1 MIDPLLTPAPRLRRF
16 EAGEFTAVRLGAA
29 KAGRRVAVC
38 IPAHNEAAT
47 VGATVAATIPALRA
61 GLVDEVVVVDD
72 ASSDGTAAEAAA
84 AGARVIRRHR
94 APGKGA
100 AMAAGVAGV
109 DADLFAFLDADVTNV
124 APHFVTALVGP
135 LLVDPAVML
144 VKAAYRRP
152 LYGRPGEGGRVTELM
167 ARPLL
172 DRWFPDLADI
182 AQPLAGEM
190 AFRREAAE
198 KAGFDAGYAV
208 DIGLLLDVATL
219 YGADAVAEV
228 DLGERVHRNRPL
240 HELGPVAAAVLDAV
254 LRRVGDPEIA
264 ARRSGPAP
272 SGKPA
277 LITHTPR

>member
-1 MIDPLLTPAPRLRRF
+1 MIEPLVTPAPRLRRF
-16 EAGEFTAVRLGAA
+16 DSSEFTVVRLRAA
-29 KAGRRVAVC
+29 KGDRRVAVC

-47 VGATVAATIPALRA
+47 VGATVAATIPAVRA
-61 GLVDEVVVVDD
+61 GLVDEVVVIDD
-72 ASSDGTAAEAAA
+72 ASADATAAEAAA

-100 AMAAGVAGV
+100 ALAAAVAGV
-109 DADLFAFLDADVTNV
+109 DADLLAFLDADVVNV
-124 APHFVTALVGP
+124 APHFVTALLGP
-135 LLVDPAVML
+135 LLLEPAVML

-152 LYGRPGEGGRVTELM
+152 LYGHPGEGGRVTELM

-182 AQPLAGEM
+182 TQPLAGEM
-190 AFRREAAE
+190 ALRREAAE

-240 HELGPVAAAVLDAV
+240 HDLRPVAAAVLDAV
-254 LRRVGDPEIA
+254 LRRVPDGLP
-264 ARRSGPAP
+264 
-272 SGKPA
+272 
-277 LITHTPR
+277 

>member
-1 MIDPLLTPAPRLRRF
+1 MIEPLVTPASGLRRF
-16 EAGEFTAVRLGAA
+16 DCGEFPLARLCAA

-38 IPAHNEAAT
+38 IPARNEAAT
-47 VGATVAATIPALRA
+47 VGATVAAAIPALRA
-61 GLVDEVVVVDD
+61 GLVDEVVVIDD
-72 ASSDGTAAEAAA
+72 ASSDGTAGEAAA

-100 AMAAGVAGV
+100 AMAAAVEGV
-109 DADLFAFLDADVTNV
+109 DADLFAFLDADVVNV
-124 APHFVTALVGP
+124 APHFVTALLGP
-135 LLVDPAVML
+135 LLTEPAVML

-152 LYGRPGEGGRVTELM
+152 LYGHPGEGGRVTELM

-172 DRWFPDLADI
+172 DRWFPDLAEI

-190 AFRREAAE
+190 ALRREAAE

-208 DIGLLLDVATL
+208 DIGLVLDVATL
-219 YGADAVAEV
+219 FGVDAVAEV

-254 LRRVGDPEIA
+254 LRRVV
-264 ARRSGPAP
+264 
-272 SGKPA
+272 
-277 LITHTPR
+277 